1 MSWTETSHLWER
13 RWAVGE
19 VYMETGKPW
28 CVIRGVWPG
37 DPLSQPLEG
46 FPDHTPQTTQQGF
59 PVSIQH
65 YGCGEESA
73 SQADTNRKRHINIK
87 QVLLAKTAS
96 ARKWFGPSLARLSS
110 RKTRGKRIW
119 ETPGKDP
126 GDRERPPGGPGG
138 RESPRD
144 KERIMLHIFG
154 DPLF

>member
-1 MSWTETSHLWER
+1 MATDKFYNLGSGVCGRGTRSHNRVVW
-13 RWAVGE
+13 
-19 VYMETGKPW
+19 
-28 CVIRGVWPG
+28 GVWPG
-37 DPLSQPLEG
+37 NTLSQPCEG